1 MVDYIFSSYLFNCP
15 GFVYKPTRRLDERR
29 TKSKIKN
36 KMSLL
41 KVKNLN
47 ISYPTRKETIVASK
61 DVEFTLERG
70 EILGIVG
77 ESGSGKSTIA
87 NAIINL
93 IDPPGEIT
101 GGSIKIDKIEL
112 RDNEEVIQ
120 KIRGKKIGFV
130 FQDPQTSLNPLFK
143 IKDQLIETIQTH
155 LDLDYQEALN
165 RSIQLLEEV
174 GIDNAEKRIEDYP
187 HQFSGGMRQRVVIAL
202 AISCEPDLIIA
213 DEPTT
218 ALDVSIQYQ
227 ILELLKDLTQ
237 KRNLGVIIITHDMGV
252 IAETTNKVIVMRY
265 GVIVEQGDT
274 KELLTNP
281 KSTEA
286 RSLVISVPPTNKK
299 IDRFKLISP
308 DGKEITS
315 DSKNL
320 TKKII
325 KTWGVRENTNQ
336 KLLELKDVTKIFDDN
351 SMASKFSF
359 GPKKQIVDKV
369 VKAVD
374 TVSFELFEGE
384 TLGLVGES
392 GSGKSTIAKIITGL
406 VRPTSGEIFYNN
418 ISLYNSKRKYQI
430 DKSRGQIQMIFQ
442 DPYSSLNPR
451 FKVRDIISEPI
462 KLFQKNINRNELI
475 QNTHDLIDI
484 VGMTRQ
490 SLDRYPHEFSGGQ
503 RQRISIA
510 RALAT
515 RPRLLVC
522 DEPTSALDVS
532 IQAQILN
539 LLKDIQ
545 DELHLTMLFISHDL
559 PVIRQMCNRIVV
571 LKNGGV
577 CETKE
582 TEDLFNN
589 PEHPYTQELIRL
601 MPKIESIV

>member
-1 MVDYIFSSYLFNCP
+1 
-15 GFVYKPTRRLDERR
+15 
-29 TKSKIKN
+29 
-36 KMSLL
+36 MSLL

-101 GGSIKIDKIEL
+101 SGSIKIDNDEL
-112 RDNEEVIQ
+112 RDNEELIQ
-120 KIRGKKIGFV
+120 EIRGKKIGFV

-155 LDLDYQEALN
+155 LNLDYQDALKK
-165 RSIQLLEEV
+165 SIKLLEEV

-218 ALDVSIQYQ
+218 ALDVSIQHQ
-227 ILELLKDLTQ
+227 ILELLKDLTK
-237 KRNLGVIIITHDMGV
+237 KRNLGVMIITHDMGV
-252 IAETTNKVIVMRY
+252 IAETTDKVIVMRH
-265 GVIVEQGDT
+265 GLIVEQGDT

-281 KSTEA
+281 KSNEA

-315 DSKNL
+315 GSKNL
-320 TKKII
+320 TKNII
-325 KTWGVRENTNQ
+325 KTWGARENTNQ
-336 KLLELKDVTKIFDDN
+336 KLLELSGVTKIFDDKSLVSN
-351 SMASKFSF
+351 FSF
-359 GPKKQIVDKV
+359 GSKNETAAKV

-374 TVSFELFEGE
+374 NVSFELFEGE

-406 VRPTSGEIFYNN
+406 VRPTNGEIFYNN
-418 ISLYNSKRKYQI
+418 LSLYNSKRKYQI
-430 DKSRGQIQMIFQ
+430 DKSRGQVQMIFQ

-462 KLFQKNINRNELI
+462 RLFQKNISSSELT
-475 QNTHDLIDI
+475 QNLYDLIDI
-484 VGMTRQ
+484 VGMSRQ

-515 RPRLLVC
+515 RPRLLIC

-532 IQAQILN
+532 IQAQVLN

-545 DELHLTMLFISHDL
+545 DELHLAMLFISHDL

-571 LKNGGV
+571 LKNGIV

-582 TEDLFNN
+582 SEELFNN

-601 MPKIESIV
+601 MPKIESII

>member
-1 MVDYIFSSYLFNCP
+1 
-15 GFVYKPTRRLDERR
+15 
-29 TKSKIKN
+29 
-36 KMSLL
+36 MSFLE
-41 KVKNLN
+41 VKNLN

-101 GGSIKIDKIEL
+101 SGSIKIDNYEL
-112 RDNEEVIQ
+112 RDNEELIQ

-155 LDLDYQEALN
+155 LNLNYQDALKK
-165 RSIQLLEEV
+165 SIQLLEEV

-218 ALDVSIQYQ
+218 ALDVSIQHQ
-227 ILELLKDLTQ
+227 ILELLKDLTK

-252 IAETTNKVIVMRY
+252 IAETTDKVIVMRH
-265 GVIVEQGDT
+265 GLIVEQGDT

-281 KSTEA
+281 KSNEA

-299 IDRFKLISP
+299 IDRFRLISP

-325 KTWGVRENTNQ
+325 KTWGVREKN
-336 KLLELKDVTKIFDDN
+336 KDKKVLQLAGVTKIFDDKSLIN
-351 SMASKFSF
+351 NFSF
-359 GPKKQIVDKV
+359 GSKNESTNKV
-369 VKAVD
+369 EKAVD
-374 TVSFELFEGE
+374 NVSFELFEGE

-406 VRPTSGEIFYNN
+406 VRPSNGEIFYND

-462 KLFQKNINRNELI
+462 KLFQKNINKNELT
-475 QNTHDLIDI
+475 QNLYDLIDI
-484 VGMTRQ
+484 VGMSRQ

-515 RPRLLVC
+515 RPSLLIC

-532 IQAQILN
+532 IQAQVLN

-571 LKNGGV
+571 LKNGSI

-582 TEDLFNN
+582 SEELFNN
-589 PEHPYTQELIRL
+589 PEHQYTKELIRL
-601 MPKIESIV
+601 MPKIESII

>member
-1 MVDYIFSSYLFNCP
+1 
-15 GFVYKPTRRLDERR
+15 
-29 TKSKIKN
+29 
-36 KMSLL
+36 MSLL
-41 KVKNLN
+41 EIKNLN
-47 ISYPTRKETIVASK
+47 ISYSTRKETIVASQ

-87 NAIINL
+87 NAIIDL

-101 GGSIKIDKIEL
+101 SGSIKMDNIEL
-112 RDNEEVIQ
+112 RNNEEVIQ
-120 KIRGKKIGFV
+120 KIRGKKIGFI

-155 LDLDYQEALN
+155 LNLSYEDALN
-165 RSIQLLEEV
+165 KAIKILKEV
-174 GIDNAEKRIEDYP
+174 GIENAEKRIDDYP

-218 ALDVSIQYQ
+218 ALDVSIQFQ
-227 ILELLKDLTQ
+227 ILELLKDLTK
-237 KRNLGVIIITHDMGV
+237 KRNLGIIIITHDMGV
-252 IAETTNKVIVMRY
+252 IAETTNKVIVMRH
-265 GVIVEQGDT
+265 GVIVEQGNTND
-274 KELLTNP
+274 LLTNP
-281 KSTEA
+281 KSNEA

-308 DGKEITS
+308 EGKEITS
-315 DSKNL
+315 SSANITKN
-320 TKKII
+320 II
-325 KTWGVRENTNQ
+325 KTWGVRENNNE
-336 KLLELKDVTKIFDDN
+336 KLLEFSNITKIFDDT
-351 SMASKFSF
+351 SILTS
-359 GPKKQIVDKV
+359 GIKKIADERI
-369 VKAVD
+369 VKAVND
-374 TVSFELFEGE
+374 VSFELFEGE

-406 VRPTSGEIFYNN
+406 VKPSVGEVKYNN
-418 ISLYNSKRKYQI
+418 FSLFNFKKKYQI
-430 DKSRGQIQMIFQ
+430 KKTRGQIQMIFQ

-451 FKVRDIISEPI
+451 FKVKDIISEPI
-462 KLFQKNINRNELI
+462 KFFQKNISKNELT
-475 QNTHDLIDI
+475 QNVFDLIDI
-484 VGMTRQ
+484 VGMSRQ

-515 RPRLLVC
+515 RPRLLIC

-571 LKNGGV
+571 LKNGLV
-577 CETKE
+577 CETNE
-582 TEDLFNN
+582 TEKLFNN
-589 PEHPYTQELIRL
+589 PTHVYTQELIRL
-601 MPKIESIV
+601 MPKIDSII